1 MKKNN
6 GNSGSSSGLG
16 SGFGSDYIPVITKN
30 KYYKIN
36 LDDIEIIEQR
46 SNKLYVKDVFRGEY
60 VFRGTISELVPIL
73 VGRGFFR
80 AMKKVIVNF
89 DNVESVESDVI
100 NFRSGMKYGVGR
112 NNLLKVRKGY
122 RNYLYGYPPFF
133 GKESAPLLGI
143 GEPDAREEWESI
155 LSESDDTEEVEGILR
170 ESDNDIT

>member
-6 GNSGSSSGLG
+6 GNSGSSSG

-46 SNKLYVKDVFRGEY
+46 SNKLYVKDVFREEY
-60 VFRGTISELVPIL
+60 VFRGTIADLVPIL

-133 GKESAPLLGI
+133 GNGSAALLGI
-143 GEPDAREEWESI
+143 GESDVREEWESI
-155 LSESDDTEEVEGILR
+155 LR
-170 ESDNDIT
+170 ESENDIT